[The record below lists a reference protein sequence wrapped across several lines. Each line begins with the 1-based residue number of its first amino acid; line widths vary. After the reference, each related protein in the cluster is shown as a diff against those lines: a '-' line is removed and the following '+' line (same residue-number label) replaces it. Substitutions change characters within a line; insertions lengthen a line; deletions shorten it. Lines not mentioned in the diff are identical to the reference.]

1 MTNQGW
7 NVRRKIKTAK
17 EQTLIEM
24 DKAAVRSRN
33 DIERSRNNIVRSRD
47 DIGSIND
54 DVDSD
59 FWWYCDQAKKN
70 PPCQYF
76 CKNMKQRSGRGG
88 RDCTEFF

>member
-1 MTNQGW
+1 M
-7 NVRRKIKTAK
+7 RRKIKTAK

-59 FWWYCDQAKKN
+59 FW
-70 PPCQYF
+70 
-76 CKNMKQRSGRGG
+76 
-88 RDCTEFF
+88 